1 MSITMS
7 EIIRMDEL
15 VRIVDV
21 FDQKVKGTDRDY
33 FSNFTVLDRCP
44 ENLPLMEDV
53 IRDYESG
60 NNYFDNDIVIVLARI
75 GDLMSSPYY
84 NRILELKYGN
94 HRVHLANRGGFSY
107 GSADTLSGFYRP
119 GQKFVSVTKGNNRV
133 SMLYG
138 VTQDLDARIAISLKF
153 HSRDLSVEEMIRVE
167 SNDHNVDANYRT
179 NQTGDHRFKSAF
191 YARDPKAVALYEF
204 CAKFNIGIAGTLPD
218 AAFHAPRHTYIANA
232 VKDAQGQTERY
243 LKAFTENDCSKE
255 IGGSCT
261 LAGAMFLKYF
271 SKYINKVD
279 ELNSCDSFAGCLRY
293 YFCDWGDKSRPIY
306 GKKARNV
313 TQEDIT
319 GATTDYKKWEP
330 AVARF
335 VCLYNAYVDSTGLEF
350 PGNQQ
355 TAIPFN
361 GSDTSCWVKFIS
373 SANSLIRPQLQN
385 IAEQRFF

>member
-1 MSITMS
+1 MSIAMS
-7 EIIRMDEL
+7 ELLRMEQL
-15 VRIVDV
+15 VRIIDV
-21 FDQKVKGTDRDY
+21 FDDKVKGTDKEY
-33 FSNFTVLDRCP
+33 FATFSVLDRCP
-44 ENLPLMEDV
+44 QGIPLMEDV
-53 IRDYESG
+53 IRDYENG
-60 NNYFDNDIVIVLARI
+60 VNYFDNDIVIVLARV
-75 GDLMSSPYY
+75 GDLYSSPYY

-107 GSADTLSGFYRP
+107 SSADTLSGYYRP
-119 GQKFVSVTKGNNRV
+119 GQKKVVTSKGNNRA

-138 VTQDLDARIAISLKF
+138 VTQDPDVRIVLSLKL
-153 HSRDLSVEEMIRVE
+153 HSRDLSIQELVRIE

-179 NQTGDHRFKSAF
+179 NQTGDHRFKSAY
-191 YARDPKAVALYEF
+191 YAREPKAVALYDF
-204 CAKFNIGIAGTLPD
+204 CAKYSIGIAGTNPT
-218 AAFHAPRHTYIANA
+218 AKFHAPRSTYIANA
-232 VKDAQGQTERY
+232 MKDAKEQTERY
-243 LKAFTENDCSKE
+243 LKAFTDNNCSKE
-255 IGGSCT
+255 VGGSCT
-261 LAGAMFLKYF
+261 IAGAMFLKYF
-271 SKYINKVD
+271 SKYINKID
-279 ELNSCDSFAGCLRY
+279 ELNNCDSFADCLRY
-293 YFCDWGDKSRPIY
+293 YFCKWGEKSKDLY

-335 VCLYNAYVDSTGLEF
+335 VCLYNAYCDVFLEI

-361 GSDTSCWVKFIS
+361 GSDNSSWVRFLS

>member
-1 MSITMS
+1 MS
-7 EIIRMDEL
+7 EIIRMDAL
-15 VRIVDV
+15 VSIVDV

-44 ENLPLMEDV
+44 GNLPLMEDV
-53 IRDYESG
+53 IRDYEHG
-60 NNYFDNDIVIVLARI
+60 VNYFDNDIVIVLARI

-107 GSADTLSGFYRP
+107 SSADTLSGYYRP
-119 GQKFVSVTKGNNRV
+119 KQQRTSVTKGNNRI

-138 VTQDLDARIAISLKF
+138 VTQDPDTRIAISLKF
-153 HSRDLSVEEMIRVE
+153 HPRDLSVEEMIRVE

-179 NQTGDHRFKSAF
+179 NQTGDHRFKSAY
-191 YARDPKAVALYEF
+191 YAREPKAVALYEF
-204 CAKFNIGIAGTLPD
+204 CSKFSIGIAGTLPN
-218 AAFHAPRHTYIANA
+218 AKFHAPRHTYIANA
-232 VKDAQGQTERY
+232 VKDAKGQTERY
-243 LKAFTENDCSKE
+243 LKAFTEYNCSKE

-271 SKYINKVD
+271 SRYVDKVD
-279 ELNSCDSFAGCLRY
+279 ELNGCDSFAECMHY
-293 YFCDWGDKSRPIY
+293 YFCKWGDISYPIY
-306 GKKARNV
+306 GKKARNI

-335 VCLYNAYVDSTGLEF
+335 VCLYNVYCDSIGLEF

-361 GSDTSCWVKFIS
+361 GSDNSSWVKFIS